1 LTVVNDR
8 LTGELKNTEK
18 SRRLPVGQDRGGNP
32 VPPDNGPVRKGHEMK
47 TTGITAIDHAPQV
60 VAEWL
65 NLLQEDLGW
74 SDRGRAYLLLRE
86 TLHAIRDFLTV
97 DEAAD
102 LSAQLPLLI
111 RGIFFEGWVPAQTPA
126 KLRSVDDFLDRV
138 MARFKTEPPV
148 EPDVAVAAVFTVL
161 RRQVSPGEY
170 RQVAWAMRKPL
181 RDLWM

>member
-1 LTVVNDR
+1 
-8 LTGELKNTEK
+8 
-18 SRRLPVGQDRGGNP
+18 
-32 VPPDNGPVRKGHEMK
+32 MK

-65 NLLQEDLGW
+65 NLLQDDLGW
-74 SDRGRAYLLLRE
+74 PDRGRAYLLLRE

-97 DEAAD
+97 AEAAD

-111 RGIFFEGWVPAQTPA
+111 RGIFFDGWVPSRTPA
-126 KLRSVDDFLDRV
+126 KLRSVEDFLDRV
-138 MARFKTEPPV
+138 TKAFSNDPLV
-148 EPDVAVAAVFTVL
+148 EPDVAVASVFAVL
-161 RRQVSPGEY
+161 RRQISPGEY

>member
-1 LTVVNDR
+1 
-8 LTGELKNTEK
+8 
-18 SRRLPVGQDRGGNP
+18 
-32 VPPDNGPVRKGHEMK
+32 MK
-47 TTGITAIDHAPQV
+47 ATGITAIDHAPQV

-74 SDRGRAYLLLRE
+74 PDRGRAYLLLRE

-111 RGIFFEGWVPAQTPA
+111 RGVFFEGWVPAKTPA
-126 KLRSVDDFLDRV
+126 KPRTVSDFLDRV
-138 MARFKTEPPV
+138 MKPFSEDPPI
-148 EPDVAVAAVFTVL
+148 EPDVAVASVFSVL
-161 RRQVSPGEY
+161 RRQISPGEY
-170 RQVAWAMRKPL
+170 QQVAWAMRKPL

>member
-1 LTVVNDR
+1 
-8 LTGELKNTEK
+8 
-18 SRRLPVGQDRGGNP
+18 
-32 VPPDNGPVRKGHEMK
+32 MK
-47 TTGITAIDHAPQV
+47 TTGITTIDHAPQV

-74 SDRGRAYLLLRE
+74 PDRGRAYLLLRV

-111 RGIFFEGWVPAQTPA
+111 RGIFFEGWIPAKTPA
-126 KLRSVDDFLDRV
+126 KPRSLDDFLGRV
-138 MARFKTEPPV
+138 TKAFAGDPLA
-148 EPDVAVAAVFTVL
+148 EPDVAVAAVFSVL
-161 RRQVSPGEY
+161 RRQISLGEY

>member
-1 LTVVNDR
+1 
-8 LTGELKNTEK
+8 
-18 SRRLPVGQDRGGNP
+18 
-32 VPPDNGPVRKGHEMK
+32 MK
-47 TTGITAIDHAPQV
+47 VTGISSIDHAPQV

-74 SDRGRAYLLLRE
+74 PDRGRAYLLLRE
-86 TLHAIRDFLTV
+86 TLHAVRDFLSV

-111 RGIFFEGWVPAQTPA
+111 RGIFFDGWVPSKTPA
-126 KLRSVDDFLDRV
+126 TERSLADFLERAMRPFAAD
-138 MARFKTEPPV
+138 PP
-148 EPDVAVAAVFTVL
+148 EQPEEAVAAVFSLL
-161 RRQVSPGEY
+161 RRQISAGEY

>member
-111 RGIFFEGWVPAQTPA
+111 RGIFFEGWVPARTPA

-148 EPDVAVAAVFTVL
+148 EPDVAVAAVFSVL

>member
-1 LTVVNDR
+1 
-8 LTGELKNTEK
+8 
-18 SRRLPVGQDRGGNP
+18 
-32 VPPDNGPVRKGHEMK
+32 MK

-65 NLLQEDLGW
+65 NRLQDDLAW

-111 RGIFFEGWVPAQTPA
+111 RGIFFEGWSPAQTPA
-126 KLRSVDDFLDRV
+126 RDRSVDDFLNRV
-138 MARFKTEPPV
+138 TEAFSDDPLI
-148 EPDVAVAAVFTVL
+148 EPDVAVAAVFSLL
-161 RRQVSPGEY
+161 RRQISPGEY
-170 RQVAWAMRKPL
+170 RQVSWAMRKPL

>member
-1 LTVVNDR
+1 
-8 LTGELKNTEK
+8 
-18 SRRLPVGQDRGGNP
+18 
-32 VPPDNGPVRKGHEMK
+32 MK
-47 TTGITAIDHAPQV
+47 TTGITTIDHAPQV

-74 SDRGRAYLLLRE
+74 PNRGRAYLLFRE
-86 TLHAIRDFLTV
+86 TLHAVRDFLTV

-111 RGIFFEGWVPAQTPA
+111 RGIFFDGWVPAKTPA
-126 KLRSVDDFLDRV
+126 KPRSLDDFLARV
-138 MARFKTEPPV
+138 TDAFAADPLA
-148 EPDVAVAAVFTVL
+148 EPDVAVAAVFALL
-161 RRQVSPGEY
+161 RRHISPGEY